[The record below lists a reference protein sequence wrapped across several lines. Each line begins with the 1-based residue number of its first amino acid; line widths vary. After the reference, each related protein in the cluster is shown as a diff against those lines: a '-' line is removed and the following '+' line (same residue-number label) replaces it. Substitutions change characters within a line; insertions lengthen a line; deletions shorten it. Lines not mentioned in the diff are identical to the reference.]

1 MPVAKIH
8 PPEKLLVRGLTD
20 QQFQVWKTQLR
31 AWLYSDDALG
41 HFLPDGIY
49 ANWQAEE
56 TNAQRILNL
65 ADLDPEHPLNP
76 TQLQRDDL
84 LIKRR

>member
-8 PPEKLLVRGLTD
+8 PAKKLPVQALTD

-31 AWLYSDDALG
+31 AWLYSNEALG
-41 HFLPDGIY
+41 HFLPGGRY

-56 TNAQRILNL
+56 TNSDRIQILATVGLN
-65 ADLDPEHPLNP
+65 
-76 TQLQRDDL
+76 QY
-84 LIKRR
+84 